1 MPLQSVY
8 AITLSEWYGV
18 TCAVQCTAWLAY
30 PSLPLTNHLFTTL
43 AFSVITVLLY
53 NGVFFSFEIVQI
65 KIFSFVNLQ
74 AIIYFTYS
82 RTLQNQ

>member
-1 MPLQSVY
+1 M
-8 AITLSEWYGV
+8 WYGV

-30 PSLPLTNHLFTTL
+30 SSLPLTTHLFTTL
-43 AFSVITVLLY
+43 AFSVTTVLLY

-74 AIIYFTYS
+74 AIIYLTYS
-82 RTLQNQ
+82 RTLQN